1 VEVIYAL
8 LSSIMFAATFL
19 LVKIGRESASHLSV
33 LWITLTI
40 NVVVLGLSTLF
51 IDIPKSLTLL
61 DLKFFIIS
69 GMFAPLLGRLFQ
81 FVGMSKLGA
90 NTTTAL
96 TLTHPLV
103 TVFIG
108 LVFLGESGNVVQ
120 LLGAFLI
127 ITGSLLIAIFSGSN
141 GNIRISSGYQIFLI
155 YPLLASLTYGISI
168 ALRKV
173 GIDQLNSPVLASA
186 VTVSASWIILSLY
199 VLVTRCK
206 ISCSGREFTYFFYAG
221 ILSSIGPIFLYLSL
235 AIGNLLLIAPLAAT
249 TPLFVLVGTWLYSKN
264 NEKFGYQIIVGT
276 FGIFIGVTLLTL
288 FKN

>member
-1 VEVIYAL
+1 MEVIYAL

-69 GMFAPLLGRLFQ
+69 GIFAPLLGRLFQ

-90 NTTTAL
+90 NTTTSL

-103 TVFIG
+103 TLFIG

-120 LLGAFLI
+120 ILGAFLI
-127 ITGSLLIAIFSGSN
+127 ITGSVLIAIFSGSN
-141 GNIRISSGYQIFLI
+141 GNLRISSGHQIYLL

-173 GIDQLNSPVLASA
+173 GIDQLNSPVLASL

-199 VLVTRCK
+199 ILVTRCK
-206 ISCSGREFTYFFYAG
+206 ISCSSREFIYFVYAG

-235 AIGNLLLIAPLAAT
+235 AIEARLIAPLAAT

-276 FGIFIGVTLLTL
+276 FGIFVGVTLLTL